1 MPLWS
6 IKIEPNPAQI
16 ANQPGRF
23 VPDVV
28 GSEGEVP
35 LKVLKGDLVSWNN
48 ETDVTH
54 QPWPTD
60 ENNNMLPANTVGT
73 SGSAKYLAD
82 QIPANASSS
91 PSWKVIE
98 ILSGDQK
105 NTIYYCCKEHP
116 LERGRMQ
123 ITG

>member
-1 MPLWS
+1 MPIWS

-23 VPDVV
+23 VPDVA

-35 LKVLKGDLVSWNN
+35 LKALKRDLVSWNN
-48 ETDVTH
+48 ETDFTH

-60 ENNNMLPANTVGT
+60 EDYTMLPESTVGKR
-73 SGSAKYLAD
+73 GSAKYLSD
-82 QIPANASSS
+82 QIPANGSST
-91 PSWKVIE
+91 PSWVVVE
-98 ILSGDQK
+98 ILTGDQQ
-105 NTIYYCCKEHP
+105 NNIYYCCKEHP
-116 LERGRMQ
+116 LERGKIQ